1 MSTRIREAIARDEDG
16 FTLIELLV
24 VMIIIGILAA
34 IAIPTFLNQRKN
46 GWNAAAK
53 TDATNFALGV
63 EAAAVDVGGDLT
75 KVLVGTQ
82 TAGTVLNTG
91 QTQTTASLITSFEFV
106 GTSAVTIY
114 SGAAPTKT
122 TFCVVANNSNV
133 SNAWWTYS
141 KTKGGLQPNAAT
153 TQGAAQSAC

>member
-1 MSTRIREAIARDEDG
+1 MRGRSRAGIGRNEDG

-34 IAIPTFLNQRKN
+34 IAIPTFLNQRRN
-46 GWNAAAK
+46 GWNSAAK
-53 TDATNFALGV
+53 TDASNFALAV
-63 EAAAVDVGGDLT
+63 EAAAVDQGGDLT

-82 TAGTVLNTG
+82 TAGTALNTG
-91 QTQTTASLITSFEFV
+91 QTLTTASLVTSFEFV

-133 SNAWWTYS
+133 SGSWWTYS
-141 KTKGGLQPNAAT
+141 KAKGGLQANAAT
-153 TQGAAQSAC
+153 TQAAAQSAC